1 MWVGSGQRM
10 GAGVPIRG
18 AVMVA
23 REQELQVWELKA
35 PDLEP
40 GAVLIETVASEVCGT
55 DVHLWH
61 GRLSGVPYPIVPG
74 HVSVGRGLEARDVD
88 RDALDQPLE
97 PGDLITF
104 YDVHEVC
111 YRCWFCL
118 VARQPN
124 RCPQRKVYGITY
136 SAKEGPLGGWAE
148 RILSQA
154 WCKGGKDPAATGCRG
169 CDRWKLWSLY
179 RVRRRGKGGCQA
191 GR

>member
-1 MWVGSGQRM
+1 M

-23 REQELQVWELKA
+23 PEQELQVWELKA

-74 HVSVGRGLEARDVD
+74 HVSVGRVLEARDVD

-136 SAKEGPLGGWAE
+136 SAKEGPLGAWAE
-148 RILSQA
+148 RIYL
-154 WCKGGKDPAATGCRG
+154 KPGVRG
-169 CDRWKLWSLY
+169 ARAHRGARS
-179 RVRRRGKGGCQA
+179 RRRDRGGWQS
-191 GR
+191 